1 MLEIETELYDY
12 MFDLCRQH
20 PDPSHDILH
29 VERVVNL
36 TRKMTNDLAA
46 DPNIS
51 IPAAYL
57 HDAVYI
63 LKSDPR
69 RSQASKLSADKAV
82 ELLQEFNYPKQY
94 LAAIHHAVSAHS
106 FSANIPAESL
116 EAKIVQ
122 DADRLDALGAIG
134 SMRCFAFSGLSK
146 RALYSK
152 EDPFCISRQPDDK
165 NNTLDHFYIKLFKL
179 IENLNTDWAKEEAL
193 KRVET
198 MKNFISSLKRELGYS

>member
-1 MLEIETELYDY
+1 MLEIETQLYDY
-12 MFDLCRQH
+12 MFDLCQQH

-29 VERVVNL
+29 VERVVAL
-36 TRKMTNDLAA
+36 TRKMTSELKA

-82 ELLQEFNYPKQY
+82 ELLQELNYPAQY
-94 LAAIHHAVSAHS
+94 LAA
-106 FSANIPAESL
+106 
-116 EAKIVQ
+116 
-122 DADRLDALGAIG
+122 
-134 SMRCFAFSGLSK
+134 MRCFAFSGLSK
-146 RALYSK
+146 RDLYSK
-152 EDPFCISRQPDDK
+152 EDPFCKSRQPDDK
-165 NNTLDHFYIKLFKL
+165 DNSLDHFYVKLFRL
-179 IENLNTDWAKEEAL
+179 TERLNTDWAKQEAL

-198 MKNFISSLKRELGYS
+198 MKHLIASLERELFIQGEG